1 MSCRKACLI
10 LLVVI
15 FSTAA
20 LAQVSHPE
28 QVQIAPPL
36 LRTVDPPAQDA
47 TATDLEI
54 RGDELHANK
63 FYFDAIDYYH
73 AALAK
78 SPKNA
83 KLLNKVCRTQLVMMH
98 WREARKS
105 CQQAIKAD
113 HLFAD
118 PYNNLGVA
126 LYEARSYGAAIKQ
139 YHKAISLDENS
150 ASFFSNLGAAY
161 FSKREFDSAAA
172 AYQHA
177 LELDPDVFVRTSRAG
192 VQAQLPS
199 PEDRARYDY
208 TVAKL
213 YAKMG
218 LSDRSLEYLR
228 KAIEAG
234 YKDLKNVYKDVEFA
248 ELRKNP
254 RFTELMAA
262 KTPAIFD

>member
-10 LLVVI
+10 LLLI
-15 FSTAA
+15 SSTAA
-20 LAQVSHPE
+20 FAQVSHSE

-36 LRTVDPPAQDA
+36 VRAIDPPAPDA
-47 TATDLEI
+47 TAADLELQAD
-54 RGDELHANK
+54 RLRADKL
-63 FYFDAIDYYH
+63 YLDALDYYH
-73 AALAK
+73 AALTKKPNDA
-78 SPKNA
+78 S
-83 KLLNKVCRTQLVMMH
+83 LLNKVGITELMMQRYKEAKKSFERSIKSD
-98 WREARKS
+98 RE
-105 CQQAIKAD
+105 
-113 HLFAD
+113 FANA
-118 PYNNLGVA
+118 YNNLGVVF
-126 LYEARSYGAAIKQ
+126 YESKKYGAAVKQ
-139 YHKAISLDENS
+139 YEKAIARDRDS

-161 FSKREFDSAAA
+161 FSKREFEPAVV

-177 LELDPDVFVRTSRAG
+177 LELDAEVFMRTSRSG

-218 LSDRSLEYLR
+218 LSDQSLDYLK

-234 YKDLKNVYKDVEFA
+234 YKDLKNVYKDAEFA

-254 RFTELMAA
+254 RFTELMSAN
-262 KTPAIFD
+262 TPVISD